1 MGVADLRTRPAA
13 ATVAPSAPVDV
24 CICTFHRPAV
34 VDALLSVAR
43 QVPAP
48 ARILVIDN
56 AETPEAAGRVRSIRT
71 ECPVPVVYIHAPARN
86 ISLARNAA
94 LDAATADWIAFL
106 DDDETAG
113 PGWLAALLG
122 EAEARDCDAV
132 LGPVDAVY
140 PENAPAWIRALDT
153 HSTRPVVT
161 GGTIRKGYAGNALLR
176 RATVA
181 RLGLRFDLTLGRSG
195 GEDDSFFY
203 ALTDAGGV
211 IAYAPA
217 ARALEPTPAGRLT
230 LKWLMRRSFRTGQSH
245 GARLRDL
252 HREPRRYGQMLL
264 AIGKVCACAAGAAVS
279 VGSIAPR
286 NRWLLRLCLH
296 AGVVARLAGQRELQV
311 Y

>member
-1 MGVADLRTRPAA
+1 MGVVDLRTRRAVA
-13 ATVAPSAPVDV
+13 SATLSAPVDV
-24 CICTFHRPAV
+24 CICTFRRPAV

-56 AETPEAAGRVRSIRT
+56 AETPEAARRVQAVRS
-71 ECPVPVVYIHAPARN
+71 ECSTPVVYIHAPARN

-113 PGWLAALLG
+113 PGWLAALLA

-140 PENAPAWIRALDT
+140 PDTAPDWIRALDT

-161 GGTIRKGYAGNALLR
+161 GGEIRKGYAGNALLR

-181 RLGLRFDLTLGRSG
+181 RLELRFDLALGRSG

-217 ARALEPTPAGRLT
+217 ALALEPAPASRLT

-245 GARLRDL
+245 GARLRD
-252 HREPRRYGQMLL
+252 RYPGPRRFGQMLL
-264 AIGKVCACAAGAAVS
+264 AIGKVCACAAGAAINVAS
-279 VGSIAPR
+279 VAQR
-286 NRWLLRLCLH
+286 NRWLLRLGLH